1 MLGLRHTEQE
11 SIQSCKRMD
20 NSIDDSETILQGGV
34 QGPQKSGWRRG
45 IRFKPGLVTDGKD
58 LGKMERK
65 KGQQGR
71 GGWRE

>member
-1 MLGLRHTEQE
+1 
-11 SIQSCKRMD
+11 MD
-20 NSIDDSETILQGGV
+20 NSIEDSEKILQGGV

-45 IRFKPGLVTDGKD
+45 IGFKPGFVTDGKD
-58 LGKMERK
+58 LGITERK